1 VPQPRQLRLVRD
13 SGRWYGAATMNR
25 PGDGTMRAAA
35 YFGFGMTIKSAGTA
49 AFALLL
55 IFALSVPGG
64 NAVAAQDTSRI
75 VDLPEIVDA
84 LAGADG
90 GKLQLKMGVE
100 FSDKKSLAAGKKDLR
115 QIAQVVKDSIRRTKM
130 RDLMGTDNFER
141 FRLGLLATI
150 DRLSKEYSLVE
161 VLIYEMRAY
170 D

>member
-1 VPQPRQLRLVRD
+1 M
-13 SGRWYGAATMNR
+13 GAAEAFR
-25 PGDGTMRAAA
+25 FRGTGRAVRLFAFA
-35 YFGFGMTIKSAGTA
+35 LALMLLLAGSIGTA
-49 AFALLL
+49 A
-55 IFALSVPGG
+55 
-64 NAVAAQDTSRI
+64 AAQDTSRI